1 MLRGRCHAGGY
12 SQADRPEPSA
22 WNLRPDP
29 AAFHAPAYPIPEK
42 KRSALQMLPLALAGD
57 PAQYHT
63 GTHWRYRGVSRYPG
77 DLIWPLCAVC

>member
-1 MLRGRCHAGGY
+1 M
-12 SQADRPEPSA
+12 EPKTNIGNEENEEKSKTIK
-22 WNLRPDP
+22 D
-29 AAFHAPAYPIPEK
+29 PIPEK